1 MYICIMYIYIHI
13 YFLLTEVSF
22 LFLDRN
28 AAMDCDINE
37 TSSLEGVH
45 NFTGNVA
52 EQTILKGIHNIFYD
66 YGLPIVCLFGIVGN
80 MLNLA
85 ILTRRKLKRSYRTVE
100 QAANV
105 CLIGLALS
113 DLLFCTFAFPTTF
126 RPRDGLYL
134 RKDFIFYYG
143 LYSAAFINVF
153 IMASTWMTVTMATE
167 RYIAICHPLNQ
178 TLFMTL
184 RRTKLIIVI
193 VYIMAFAFNVPVL
206 WRYKIESACVNS
218 TRMFQVQPVPLGN
231 DPVKDNIYRLL
242 WAIMGNFIPLIL
254 LIGFNIKICWKV
266 HQSYRYRQ
274 RFQVSDRERHDSS
287 NTLTITLITI
297 VVMFFILVA
306 PSEIVL
312 FFMEQTNRNAS
323 NRDSYNAIEAIM
335 NFMQTIN
342 FSVNFALYC
351 IISPYF
357 RRTLRYMFC
366 CHWYHNRRQS
376 YKLSMSE
383 TPYHMPLKK
392 MSGLLR

>member
-1 MYICIMYIYIHI
+1 
-13 YFLLTEVSF
+13 
-22 LFLDRN
+22 
-28 AAMDCDINE
+28 MDCDVNYTDSAFQEKMNI
-37 TSSLEGVH
+37 S
-45 NFTGNVA
+45 GNDSDH
-52 EQTILKGIHNIFYD
+52 TILRGIRNIFYD
-66 YGLPIVCLFGIVGN
+66 YGLPTVCLFGIVGN
-80 MLNLA
+80 LLNLA

-126 RPRDGLYL
+126 IPPDKRYQEKSFILYYE
-134 RKDFIFYYG
+134 I
-143 LYSAAFINVF
+143 YSPAFINVF

-178 TLFMTL
+178 KLFMTL
-184 RRTKLIIVI
+184 RKTKLIIVI
-193 VYIMAFAFNVPVL
+193 VYIIAFAFNVPVL
-206 WRYKIESACVNS
+206 WRYNIRTYCINS
-218 TRMFQVQPVPLGN
+218 TKTFYRAETVNLGD
-231 DPVKDNIYRLL
+231 DPVKDNAYRLL
-242 WAIMGNFIPLIL
+242 WAIFGNFIPLVL

-266 HQSYRYRQ
+266 HKSYRYRQ
-274 RFQVSDRERHDSS
+274 RFQHKRRDRPDSS

-312 FFMEQTNRNAS
+312 FFISGES
-323 NRDSYNAIEAIM
+323 NNDYNNAIEAIM
-335 NFMQTIN
+335 NFMQTVN

-366 CHWYHNRRQS
+366 CNWYNTRRHS

-383 TPYHMPLKK
+383 TTYNMSLKRK
-392 MSGLLR
+392 SGLLTR

>member
-1 MYICIMYIYIHI
+1 
-13 YFLLTEVSF
+13 
-22 LFLDRN
+22 
-28 AAMDCDINE
+28 MDCDINE
-37 TSSLEGVH
+37 TTSSLQEVR
-45 NFTGNVA
+45 NFTGNDS
-52 EQTILKGIHNIFYD
+52 EHTILKGVRNVFYD

-126 RPRDGLYL
+126 LPRDGKYQ
-134 RKDFIFYYG
+134 RKNFILYYG
-143 LYSAAFINVF
+143 MYSTAFINVF

-178 TLFMTL
+178 KLFMTL
-184 RRTKLIIVI
+184 RKTKLIIVI
-193 VYIMAFAFNVPVL
+193 VYIVAFAFNVPVL
-206 WRYKIESACVNS
+206 WRYKIEEKCIINS
-218 TRMFQVQPVPLGN
+218 TDFIYRLDSVPLGN
-231 DPVKDNIYRLL
+231 DALKDNVYRIL
-242 WAIMGNFIPLIL
+242 WAIVGNFIPLVL
-254 LIGFNIKICWKV
+254 LIGFNIKICWRV
-266 HQSYRYRQ
+266 HKSYKYRQ
-274 RFQVSDRERHDSS
+274 RFQVKHRERTDSS

-312 FFMEQTNRNAS
+312 FFIAGIRRDEN
-323 NRDSYNAIEAIM
+323 NRDLLNAIEATM
-335 NFMQTIN
+335 NFMQTVN

-366 CHWYHNRRQS
+366 CHWYHTRRQS

-383 TPYHMPLKK
+383 SNYHMPLKK